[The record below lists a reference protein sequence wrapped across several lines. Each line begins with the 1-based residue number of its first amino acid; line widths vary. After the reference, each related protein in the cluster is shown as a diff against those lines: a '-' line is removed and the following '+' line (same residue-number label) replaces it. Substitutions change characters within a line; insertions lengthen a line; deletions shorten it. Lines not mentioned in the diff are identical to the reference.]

1 VATATYY
8 KHTLAW
14 ASKLRKSYK
23 HCKAASAG
31 ALMQAFRNDLSEYF
45 RLCALARSK
54 RAPSDLSAA
63 AHAQLFQCRTLLE
76 SSLHDTLRRT
86 ADSLD
91 EANLNQLSDSFYGV
105 SKKQGVSV
113 RMPLTTCNPTRLC
126 ASACY
131 AHDVLDATPQSVVR
145 GAINGWLAQL
155 WQDGNRARRNLIL
168 AALRKP
174 SIRATRAAHKEL
186 TQLPEGFSRRPYIR
200 FSHVGE
206 IVAYS
211 DFANTIAHL
220 VKDVSDGSVDCVVYT
235 RHRAASRLAADLW
248 VINFTLDP
256 SSESRQSWAPP
267 HARLVYSAFSGKTSS
282 NVAVNFLEHHRHTHL
297 PVTSGSGPVCPATE
311 PLAPVRTC
319 DGCRCKTC
327 FEPPSL
333 AGEGR
338 SGFRNAIENP
348 LVKHI

>member
-1 VATATYY
+1 MALPTYY
-8 KHTLAW
+8 KQTLAW
-14 ASKLRKSYK
+14 ASQLRKSRK
-23 HCKAASAG
+23 PCTDIGAG
-31 ALMQAFRNDLSEYF
+31 PLTQAFKEDLSEYF

-63 AHAQLFQCRTLLE
+63 AQALLFQCRTLLE
-76 SSLHDTLRRT
+76 GSLHDTLLRLPNA
-86 ADSLD
+86 ADEVHLHHFSSL
-91 EANLNQLSDSFYGV
+91 FYGV

-113 RMPLTTCNPTRLC
+113 RMPLTTCIPTRLC

-155 WQDGNRARRNLIL
+155 WQDGNRARRDLIL

-211 DFANTIAHL
+211 DFANAIAHL

-235 RHRAASRLAADLW
+235 RHRAASRLADDLW

-256 SSESRQSWAPP
+256 SSESRQTWAPP
-267 HARLVYSAFSGKTSS
+267 HARLVYSAFNGKTSS
-282 NVAVNFLEHHRHTHL
+282 NVAVNFLEHHRHAHL
-297 PVTSGSGPVCPATE
+297 PVTSGTGPVCPATE
-311 PLAPVRTC
+311 PSAPVRTC

-333 AGEGR
+333 DGDGR
-338 SGFRNAIENP
+338 SGLSFGAR
-348 LVKHI
+348 